1 MVKAFKLSIIFF
13 FIVALLSCVTGDKD
27 IKTPEKTSSGA
38 IEWKS
43 SQTPFSVTINA
54 SYGFHFVGSKNLK
67 KDNKIY
73 KYSVFTNDSG
83 GIIYII
89 DWKHTTWKFDKG
101 ADIFEPGDV
110 RAKGLLSHQ
119 PYQFTI
125 WTGISQFSNQVLTD
139 MGIQVPECKVALNA
153 GRLNEDDTSTAV
165 FVVFIEK
172 WNCQRSDYED
182 IIDLYNDVIFIW

>member
-1 MVKAFKLSIIFF
+1 MLKAFKISVIFF
-13 FIVALLSCVTGDKD
+13 FIVTLLSCVTGDKD

-43 SQTPFSVTINA
+43 SQTPYSVTINA
-54 SYGFHFVGSKNLK
+54 SYGFHFVGSKELNR
-67 KDNKIY
+67 DNKIY
-73 KYSVFTNDSG
+73 KYSIFTNDTG

-110 RAKGLLSHQ
+110 RSMGLLNHE

-125 WTGISQFSNQVLTD
+125 WTGISEFSNQVLVD
-139 MGIQVPECKVALNA
+139 VGVDVPECKVVLIA

-165 FVVFIEK
+165 FVVFIVK
-172 WNCQRSDYED
+172 WDCQRSNYED
-182 IIDLYNDVIFIW
+182 IIDHYGDVIFIW